1 MIKNIQDKTDEELVK
16 LALEDSEDFRY
27 LIERYEEKIGRYIR
41 RISMM
46 SNEDVEDLLQEV
58 FISVYRNLND
68 FDSGLKFSSWIY
80 RIAHNKVIS
89 RWRKDKN
96 APKVLRSEESLEI
109 FNIIED
115 KDDFFAKLVQRD
127 DGKEVYKILN
137 TLKLE
142 YKEVLILKFLEDKS
156 YLEIA
161 DILKKP
167 MGTIA
172 TLINRAKK
180 QFKSKVLQDDL
191 NTKD

>member
-1 MIKNIQDKTDEELVK
+1 MIKEKTDEELVE
-16 LALEDSEDFRY
+16 LALEDSDNFRY
-27 LIERYEEKIGRYIR
+27 LVERYEEKIGRYIR
-41 RISMM
+41 RISMV
-46 SNEDVEDLLQEV
+46 SNEDVEDLLQEI
-58 FISVYRNLND
+58 FISIYRNLND
-68 FDSGLKFSSWIY
+68 FDSDLKFSSWIY

-96 APKVLRSEESLEI
+96 APKVLKNEESLEI

-127 DGKEVYKILN
+127 DDKEVYKILN
-137 TLKLE
+137 TLKLK
-142 YKEVLILKFLEDKS
+142 YKEVLVLKFLEDKS
-156 YLEIA
+156 YLEIS

-180 QFKSKVLQDDL
+180 QFKSKILQDNL

>member
-1 MIKNIQDKTDEELVK
+1 MIEEKTDKELVK
-16 LALEDSEDFRY
+16 LALENSDNFRY
-27 LIERYEEKIGRYIR
+27 LVERYEEKIGRYIR
-41 RISMM
+41 RISMV
-46 SNEDVEDLLQEV
+46 SNEDVEDLLQEI
-58 FISVYRNLND
+58 FISIYRNLND
-68 FDSGLKFSSWIY
+68 FDSDLKFSSWIY
-80 RIAHNKVIS
+80 RIARNKVIS

-96 APKVLRSEESLEI
+96 TPKVLRSEESLEI

-115 KDDFFAKLVQRD
+115 KDDFFAKLVQHD

-137 TLKLE
+137 MLKLE
-142 YKEVLILKFLEDKS
+142 YKEVLVLKFLEDKS

-180 QFKSKVLQDDL
+180 QFKSKVLQDNL
-191 NTKD
+191 NIKD

>member
-1 MIKNIQDKTDEELVK
+1 MIEEKTDKELVK
-16 LALEDSEDFRY
+16 LALENSDNFRY
-27 LIERYEEKIGRYIR
+27 IVERYEEKIGRYIR
-41 RISMM
+41 RISMV
-46 SNEDVEDLLQEV
+46 SNEDVEDLLQEI
-58 FISVYRNLND
+58 FISIYRNLND
-68 FDSGLKFSSWIY
+68 FDSDLKFSSWIY
-80 RIAHNKVIS
+80 RIARNKVIS

-96 APKVLRSEESLEI
+96 TPKVLRSEESLEI

-115 KDDFFAKLVQRD
+115 KDDFFAKLVQHD

-137 TLKLE
+137 MLKLE
-142 YKEVLILKFLEDKS
+142 YKEVLVLKFLEDKS

-180 QFKSKVLQDDL
+180 QFKSKVLQDNL
-191 NTKD
+191 NIKD